1 MARAL
6 GSRRQPTVRVWLCR
20 LDRIS
25 RVARDR
31 KSTRL
36 NSSHSQISY
45 AEFCLKKTDLDR
57 HEVVRERGAER
68 GDHPQEHQETVRR
81 DELVVLIWLKE
92 GIRRDGELK
101 AEGKRENPRRDEE
114 VEGREQ
120 VENPDIL
127 VVRREEP
134 PFQGN
139 PGDHGWLLSPRC
151 TICGNCPR

>member
-45 AEFCLKKTDLDR
+45 AEFCLKKKNLSAGGGNL
-57 HEVVRERGAER
+57 RELSSAIPPFGP
-68 GDHPQEHQETVRR
+68 DV
-81 DELVVLIWLKE
+81 LVVHDP
-92 GIRRDGELK
+92 G
-101 AEGKRENPRRDEE
+101 
-114 VEGREQ
+114 
-120 VENPDIL
+120 PDI
-127 VVRREEP
+127 R
-134 PFQGN
+134 Q
-139 PGDHGWLLSPRC
+139 LSRALRVPAGESDAHDR
-151 TICGNCPR
+151 